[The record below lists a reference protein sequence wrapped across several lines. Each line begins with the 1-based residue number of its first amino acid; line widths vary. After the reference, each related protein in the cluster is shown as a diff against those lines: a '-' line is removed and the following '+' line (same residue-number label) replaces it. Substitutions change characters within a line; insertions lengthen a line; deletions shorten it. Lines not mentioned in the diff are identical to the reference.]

1 MIKSLFFAALFFLGL
16 GAEPL
21 KPADA
26 FKLSAVADDARAE
39 LRFEV
44 AQGVYLYADE
54 IKLKLKQGDLD
65 ITDHAVFPEPKPY
78 KEYKIYDGNFSV
90 TLPLTTVLNGVDA
103 DNFAIAGEFNACT
116 TDNFCYP
123 PQSFGFKFS
132 KTNGGYIVSRTSGSE
147 LSGAKF
153 SNFSAQGPSEN
164 SGAGA
169 AKNISAQ
176 SGAIESEYAGESS
189 AQTASD
195 LPQEKEILSAFE
207 NKNLLALI
215 ALFFGYGVLLSLTPC
230 VYPLIP
236 ILSSII
242 VAKTAKKPSA
252 KVSFLVSLT
261 YVLGMAFSY
270 AIIGVF
276 VSIFGANLQGAL
288 QTPAA
293 ILFVCAIFV
302 ALSFSMFGFYEI
314 RLPAKIQ
321 NFLNQKSESKGGFIG
336 IFIMGLISALIISPC
351 VSAPL
356 AGALLYIAQSGSL
369 ALGAVALFAL
379 GLGNGALLIAI
390 GLGGALPRPGTWMN
404 EIPKIFGFLLL
415 FMAAWMARNISGA
428 NLTLLF
434 YAILGIVF
442 AAYLGLF
449 ESGTHK
455 VRRAVA
461 LIIALYSA
469 LLLIGFASGAKSFT
483 RPLEGLALGGTI
495 SAPASSQGSA
505 KLAPSYKKIASL
517 DELQSFVK
525 SSKKPVI
532 VDFWA
537 SWCKNCES
545 VEIAFNQTASAG
557 LLEGFE
563 LVKIDVTQNNAQDR
577 QIQNEL
583 NVFGPPTILFFKDG
597 AEIKNLRQIGSV
609 NSEQLAEIL
618 TQI

>member
-54 IKLKLKQGDLD
+54 IKLKLEQGGLD

-90 TLPLTTVLNGVDA
+90 TLPLAMVLNGVDA

-147 LSGAKF
+147 LGGAKF

-164 SGAGA
+164 FGAGA

-176 SGAIESEYAGESS
+176 SGAIKSEYASENS

-261 YVLGMAFSY
+261 YVLGMASSY

-302 ALSFSMFGFYEI
+302 ALSFSMFGFY
-314 RLPAKIQ
+314 
-321 NFLNQKSESKGGFIG
+321 
-336 IFIMGLISALIISPC
+336 
-351 VSAPL
+351 
-356 AGALLYIAQSGSL
+356 
-369 ALGAVALFAL
+369 
-379 GLGNGALLIAI
+379 
-390 GLGGALPRPGTWMN
+390 
-404 EIPKIFGFLLL
+404 
-415 FMAAWMARNISGA
+415 
-428 NLTLLF
+428 
-434 YAILGIVF
+434 
-442 AAYLGLF
+442 
-449 ESGTHK
+449 
-455 VRRAVA
+455 
-461 LIIALYSA
+461 
-469 LLLIGFASGAKSFT
+469 
-483 RPLEGLALGGTI
+483 
-495 SAPASSQGSA
+495 
-505 KLAPSYKKIASL
+505 
-517 DELQSFVK
+517 
-525 SSKKPVI
+525 
-532 VDFWA
+532 
-537 SWCKNCES
+537 
-545 VEIAFNQTASAG
+545 
-557 LLEGFE
+557 
-563 LVKIDVTQNNAQDR
+563 
-577 QIQNEL
+577 
-583 NVFGPPTILFFKDG
+583 
-597 AEIKNLRQIGSV
+597 
-609 NSEQLAEIL
+609 
-618 TQI
+618 